1 MSGLLGWPP
10 LPFFLRCVMTPIGTA
25 AVIVYCFS
33 NFYSIHYAIYHEKG
47 NEEYNVQFKYL
58 TRSLLVLS
66 LYLYL
71 LCTGSTIFL
80 AILGLTT
87 LTIIGVGLYLDNVP
101 DPNMSNVSP
110 ERSREIY
117 ARALIDCFISLV
129 CWVTIKIYGG
139 V

>member
-1 MSGLLGWPP
+1 
-10 LPFFLRCVMTPIGTA
+10 MTPIGTT

-33 NFYSIHYAIYHEKG
+33 NFYSMHYTIYHEKG
-47 NEEYNVQFKYL
+47 KEDYSVQFRYL
-58 TRSLLVLS
+58 TQSFLVLS

-80 AILGLTT
+80 GLLGLTT
-87 LTIIGVGLYLDNVP
+87 VAVVGLGIYLDNVP
-101 DPNMSNVSP
+101 DPNMSSVSP

-117 ARALIDCFISLV
+117 ARALIDCFISLA

>member
-1 MSGLLGWPP
+1 
-10 LPFFLRCVMTPIGTA
+10 MTPIGTT

-33 NFYSIHYAIYHEKG
+33 NFYSMHYTIYHEKG
-47 NEEYNVQFKYL
+47 KEDYNVQFRYL
-58 TRSLLVLS
+58 TKSLLILS

-80 AILGLTT
+80 GLLGLTT
-87 LTIIGVGLYLDNVP
+87 VTVVGLGIYLDNVP
-101 DPNMSNVSP
+101 DPNISNVSP
-110 ERSREIY
+110 ERVRAIY
-117 ARALIDCFISLV
+117 ARALIDCFISLA